1 MTHWI
6 DVQDSCKFTYY
17 ILFMVCNQ
25 HYNILIKEK
34 FHNCNLNVGG
44 NHAFGSHFPPL
55 HRQNLNTSHN
65 SAQKYCFA
73 GGAFIAMLVGLR
85 SLIRESMWL
94 YHLTAVV
101 ITQSWVSEA
110 FERVV
115 SHWLSCRT
123 CGGSDPLIL
132 ELYTNLL
139 HTFPQMKTRQGQR
152 STGKSLKL

>member
-1 MTHWI
+1 MYK
-6 DVQDSCKFTYY
+6 DSCKFTYY

-44 NHAFGSHFPPL
+44 SHAFGSHFPPL

-65 SAQKYCFA
+65 STHKYCFA
-73 GGAFIAMLVGLR
+73 GGAFIAILVGLR
-85 SLIRESMWL
+85 SLIRECMWL
-94 YHLTAVV
+94 CHLTAVV
-101 ITQSWVSEA
+101 ITQSWVSKK
-110 FERVV
+110 ERVV
-115 SHWLSCRT
+115 SYQLSCRM

-139 HTFPQMKTRQGQR
+139 HTFPQMKTWQGQR
-152 STGKSLKL
+152 STGKSLKF